1 MSLVNSQNI
10 KFENIIFKE
19 PELQSIP
26 NTNIQYKKVKFAYF
40 NEELE
45 KETDLILESPPNLM
59 SYGLQED
66 TDMNTGKLTG
76 YQLPIV
82 LTSTNSSK
90 GTPAEDQFIKLIEDI
105 TEKTKDFLVDHKDDI
120 EKYDLVRSDL
130 KNLSPIYRKKEK
142 GKVVEGVSP
151 KLYAKTIF
159 YKNNEEIKTTF
170 INEDENTEVNPLS
183 TMKKRLHCKFALKVD
198 NIFISGSKI
207 SLQLKLK
214 EVSFKLSESQNGG
227 PKQRMSMLCPDIPLE
242 TSHRK
247 EILS

>member
-26 NTNIQYKKVKFAYF
+26 NTNIQYRKVKFAYY
-40 NEELE
+40 NEELD

-66 TDMNTGKLTG
+66 TDMNTGALTG

-90 GTPAEDQFIKLIEDI
+90 GTPVEESFIQLIEDI
-105 TEKTKDFLVDHKDDI
+105 TEKTKDFLVDHKEQI
-120 EKYDLVRSDL
+120 EKYDLVRSDM
-130 KNLSPIYRKKEK
+130 KSLSPIYRKKEK
-142 GKVVEGVSP
+142 GKIVEGVPP

-170 INEDENTEVNPLS
+170 INEEENTDVNPLS
-183 TMKKRLHCKFALKVD
+183 TLKKKLHCKFALKVD

-207 SLQLKLK
+207 SLQLKLQ
-214 EVSFKLSESQNGG
+214 EVSFKLSESQG
-227 PKQRMSMLCPDIPLE
+227 PKQRMSMLCPNIPLA
-242 TSHRK
+242 TTSSHRK
-247 EILS
+247 EIIS